1 MKRTTKLTLLG
12 VIAIAALASCNTT
25 IGLGRDMRVLGTE
38 MEKKADETYNGGGSS
53 GGEASADAYSGGAPV
68 Y

>member
-1 MKRTTKLTLLG
+1 MKITMKRILLS
-12 VIAIAALASCNTT
+12 VVALAAFPSCNTT

-38 MEKKADETYNGGGSS
+38 MERIAEETYGGGSA
-53 GGEASADAYSGGAPV
+53 EEDHSGGAPV

>member
-1 MKRTTKLTLLG
+1 MNRSMKLFLLSL
-12 VIAIAALASCNTT
+12 ISIAALSACNTT

-38 MEKKADETYNGGGSS
+38 MEKKAEQAYGGNTDP
-53 GGEASADAYSGGAPV
+53 AMNDYSGGAPV

>member
-1 MKRTTKLTLLG
+1 MKRTLKTALLG
-12 VIAIAALASCNTT
+12 FITLAALSSCNTT

-38 MEKKADETYNGGGSS
+38 MEKKAETQQGGSAAES
-53 GGEASADAYSGGAPV
+53 QTGGAPV

>member
-1 MKRTTKLTLLG
+1 MKAILLG
-12 VIAIAALASCNTT
+12 LISIAAFASCNTT

-38 MEKKADETYNGGGSS
+38 MEKKADEVYTGGGGTEEEYT
-53 GGEASADAYSGGAPV
+53 GGADYSGGAPV